1 MLGFGRVRFPYRRFL
16 AAPHHAHIRYR
27 PPSTL
32 SLCRVINMSTVSPI
46 HPVETSQKRSETALD
61 KPHADI
67 DITKNGETQKVKE
80 KKPKE
85 QPGLAYPLEV
95 RLHNL
100 PSHPIVPDTCN
111 SWSIQLSP
119 KPAFFDHRIQMFEQL
134 KAEYDAWV
142 KGKYAEVAQKVDPF
156 TYVSLWCL
164 QINPDKRSP
173 SPCRMAVKRRERVGR
188 QVPWI

>member
-16 AAPHHAHIRYR
+16 TTPHHTPIRYR

-32 SLCRVINMSTVSPI
+32 SLHRVCNMSTASPI

-67 DITKNGETQKVKE
+67 DITKNDQTQKVKE

-85 QPGLAYPLEV
+85 QPGSAYPLEV
-95 RLHNL
+95 RLYNL
-100 PSHPIVPDTCN
+100 FSHPTTSDTHN
-111 SWSIQLSP
+111 SRFMQLSP

-142 KGKYAEVAQKVDPF
+142 KGEYTKVSQGVDPF
-156 TYVSLWCL
+156 TFVSLRCL
-164 QINPDKRSP
+164 RSTP
-173 SPCRMAVKRRERVGR
+173 ARYHHHPAG
-188 QVPWI
+188 WH